1 MTSPSS
7 TSDAST
13 IARRGVM
20 LVLSSPSGAG
30 KSTISRALLESEG
43 DLALSVS
50 VTTRAPRP
58 GEDEAVHYFF
68 RSIPDVEAMAE
79 KGELLEWAKVFEN
92 YYGTPRQPVENALS
106 AGRDVMF
113 DIDWQGNRQLK
124 ENAPDDVV
132 SIFILPPSLAEL
144 EQRLVKRGQD
154 SAEIIAKRMAKAVDE
169 ISHWGEYDYCVVN
182 VSLEDSIA
190 QVRAILHA
198 ERLKRERRVGMAA
211 FVQSSLS

>member
-1 MTSPSS
+1 MTTPVSQP
-7 TSDAST
+7 AAP

-30 KSTISRALLESEG
+30 KSSISRALLDSEAE
-43 DLALSVS
+43 LALSVS
-50 VTTRAPRP
+50 VTTRDPRP
-58 GEDEAVHYFF
+58 GEDEAIHYFF
-68 RSIPDVEAMAE
+68 RSVPEVEAMAE

-92 YYGTPRQPVENALS
+92 YYGTPRQPVEQALQ

-124 ENAPDDVV
+124 ANAPDDVV

-144 EQRLVKRGQD
+144 ESRLVKRGQD
-154 SAEIIAKRMAKAVDE
+154 SAEVIAKRMAKAVDE

-182 VSLEDSIA
+182 ISLEDSIA
-190 QVRAILHA
+190 QVKAILHA
-198 ERLKRERRVGMAA
+198 ERLKRERRIGMAA
-211 FVQSSLS
+211 FVADALAG

>member
-1 MTSPSS
+1 MTTPVSQSAAP
-7 TSDAST
+7 

-30 KSTISRALLESEG
+30 KSTISRALLDSEAE
-43 DLALSVS
+43 LALSVS
-50 VTTRAPRP
+50 VTTRDPRP

-68 RSIPDVEAMAE
+68 RSVPEVEAMAE

-92 YYGTPRQPVENALS
+92 YYGTPRQPVEQALQ

-124 ENAPDDVV
+124 ANAPDDVV

-144 EQRLVKRGQD
+144 ESRLVKRGQD
-154 SAEIIAKRMAKAVDE
+154 SAEVIAKRMAKAVDE
-169 ISHWGEYDYCVVN
+169 ISHWDEYDYCVVN
-182 VSLEDSIA
+182 ISLEDSIA
-190 QVRAILHA
+190 QVKAILHA
-198 ERLKRERRVGMAA
+198 ERLKRDRRIGMAA
-211 FVQSSLS
+211 FVAGALAG